1 MLGNWPAT
9 KRARHPSDNGIGDAP
24 FEHCLYDERGAGEAG
39 TGGAP
44 AAIMNA
50 VNDALRPFGGEGDQP
65 ADHAGGGTA
74 SIGQGALNHQGKR
87 RAPPLLGRIAVKP

>member
-1 MLGNWPAT
+1 VLGNWPAT

-50 VNDALRPFGGEGDQP
+50 VNDALRPLGAKVTRQP
-65 ADHAGGGTA
+65 ITPEVV
-74 SIGQGALNHQGKR
+74 L
-87 RAPPLLGRIAVKP
+87 RALGRVR